1 MAKNDRRDSAK
12 QPEAHELGDSAN
24 QCSDREA
31 VRSGS
36 RVTGTALPGW
46 LVPSL
51 VAGWLPISA
60 WLLIA
65 ALLGVPARLLIAAL
79 LPVAALLAVPALLTI
94 AAGLAVPALLTVP
107 AGLAADRRLIEVAWL
122 VRRLIWRTHSPPL
135 TGIARDTSP
144 GAY

>member
-24 QCSDREA
+24 QRSDREA

-79 LPVAALLAVPALLTI
+79 L
-94 AAGLAVPALLTVP
+94 TVP